1 MSEISFININAIE
14 LRLNDKEICRYL
26 NMRACDGALCGL
38 IDGCKKD
45 VAGVASPKAV
55 FAKVSVKAL
64 NEKLSLGFGDVCSK
78 KLAKNLC
85 GCGEAFVFCATLGQ
99 EVDRLINKY
108 SKIEPSKAI
117 VLDSVATAMIEEFCD
132 CVNDILGENR
142 SLRPRFSC
150 GYGDFDIKHQAEILD
165 FLDAKK
171 RIGVY
176 LLDSYMMTPFKT
188 VTAIVGI
195 AK

>member
-1 MSEISFININAIE
+1 
-14 LRLNDKEICRYL
+14 
-26 NMRACDGALCGL
+26 
-38 IDGCKKD
+38 
-45 VAGVASPKAV
+45 
-55 FAKVSVKAL
+55 
-64 NEKLSLGFGDVCSK
+64 
-78 KLAKNLC
+78 
-85 GCGEAFVFCATLGQ
+85 
-99 EVDRLINKY
+99 
-108 SKIEPSKAI
+108 
-117 VLDSVATAMIEEFCD
+117 MIEEFCD
-132 CVNDILGENR
+132 YVNDILGENR

-150 GYGDFDIKHQAEILD
+150 GYGDFEIKHQAEILD